1 MVVGRTGF
9 EPATP
14 WSQTKYSTELNYLP
28 SYFKELY
35 LCFVTFIKTLN
46 ESCEKKIFFN
56 KRRDRDANP
65 G

>member
-46 ESCEKKIFFN
+46 ESCEKKNIF
-56 KRRDRDANP
+56 
-65 G
+65 